1 MFDTCL
7 ALLDPVIRKEPCLV
21 SKAHEEHLTRL
32 FYMVWLRSN
41 KVGVECYPMPNVVP
55 EVGMH
60 DDSTHRA
67 TSVEGCASGLQD
79 DASLLAV

>member
-1 MFDTCL
+1 ML
-7 ALLDPVIRKEPCLV
+7 
-21 SKAHEEHLTRL
+21 
-32 FYMVWLRSN
+32 
-41 KVGVECYPMPNVVP
+41 PMPNVVP

>member
-41 KVGVECYPMPNVVP
+41 KVGVECYPCQMWFLRLVCMMTAHIVRQALRAAPQGFKMMP
-55 EVGMH
+55 H
-60 DDSTHRA
+60 
-67 TSVEGCASGLQD
+67 C
-79 DASLLAV
+79 